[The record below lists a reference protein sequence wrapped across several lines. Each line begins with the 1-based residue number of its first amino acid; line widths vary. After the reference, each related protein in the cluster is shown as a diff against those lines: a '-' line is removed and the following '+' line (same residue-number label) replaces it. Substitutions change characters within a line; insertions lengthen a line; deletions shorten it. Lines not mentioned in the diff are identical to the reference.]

1 MAAIIYAN
9 TPVKAMGAPL
19 SSNFMRAGSFYPVQI
34 NIIKKKNIFQQLIR
48 LFSPSLLSDRY
59 LKLGSISDHRADT
72 SRNIVP
78 APNYFPSLC

>member
-9 TPVKAMGAPL
+9 TPAKAMGAPL
-19 SSNFMRAGSFYPVQI
+19 SSNFMRAGSFYQHY
-34 NIIKKKNIFQQLIR
+34 KKKNKFQQLIR

-59 LKLGSISDHRADT
+59 LKLGSISDHRADN

-78 APNYFPSLC
+78 VPNYFPSLC

>member
-9 TPVKAMGAPL
+9 TPAKAMGAPL
-19 SSNFMRAGSFYPVQI
+19 SSNFMRAGSFYPVKI
-34 NIIKKKNIFQQLIR
+34 NIIKKNKFQQLIR

-78 APNYFPSLC
+78 VPNYFPSLR